1 MKLRTILSVLFIL
14 LLVVV
19 IYFVVKTTSRP
30 EFDIIIKNGTI
41 ADGLGGKPY
50 RADIGILKNKIK
62 EIGDLAE
69 EGAPKVIDAAG
80 LMVCPGFIDLHTH
93 VDHDILKHPDAHN
106 YIRQGVTTALG
117 GNCGGS
123 KYPVGDFLK
132 EVEQTK
138 IALNFCTLVGHNTIR
153 RKVMGNADKEPEQ
166 KEMAEMKQMAEQA
179 MKEGAVGISTGLK
192 YMPGAFSKTREVIE
206 LAKVVQQYGGFYATH
221 MREEGMD
228 ILTSVRET
236 VEIGKAAHI
245 PVHISHH
252 KITSVEKWGNSTQTL
267 AMVDEAREAGVDAT
281 LDQYPYPATSTGLTV
296 LFPAWALEGDRE
308 ERKARWTDEKIK
320 PKLVDGIKYNIEHD
334 RGGNDLDRIMIARYV
349 PEPEMEG
356 LTIKQILEKKGTPIT
371 MENGVEMILH
381 MQMQAMEMEGRV
393 QAIYFCLSDEDI
405 ERIIK
410 HPLTSHASDGGITT
424 FNEGNP
430 HPRNY
435 GTFPRILK
443 TYVREK
449 GILSFEQAIRKMTS
463 LPAKRLG
470 LEKRGC
476 IKEGCY
482 ADIVIVDPVRVSDT
496 ATWQQPHRYPGGI
509 PYVLVNG
516 QLVVENHEIT
526 GTFPGMVIY
535 GKGKKLE

>member
-1 MKLRTILSVLFIL
+1 MKPKTILPVVFIVLL
-14 LLVVV
+14 AVV
-19 IYFVVKTTSRP
+19 IYFAVRTTGQP
-30 EFDIIIKNGTI
+30 GFDMIIKNGTI
-41 ADGLGGKPY
+41 LDGLGGKPY
-50 RADIGILKNKIK
+50 RADLGIFKNKIK
-62 EIGDLAE
+62 EIGDLAGK
-69 EGAPKVIDAAG
+69 GAPKVIDAGG

-93 VDHDILKHPDAHN
+93 VDGDILKRPDAHN
-106 YIRQGVTTALG
+106 YIRQGVTTVLG

-123 KYPVGDFLK
+123 EYPIGDFLK
-132 EVEQTK
+132 EMEKTK

-153 RKVMGNADKEPEQ
+153 WKVMGNADRDPGQ
-166 KEMAEMKQMAEQA
+166 KEMAKMKQMTAQA
-179 MKEGAVGISTGLK
+179 MKDGAMGISTGLK
-192 YMPGAFSKTREVIE
+192 YMPGAFSKTGEVIE

-221 MREEGMD
+221 MREEGID
-228 ILTSVRET
+228 ILASVRET
-236 VEIGKAAHI
+236 IEIGKAAHI

-252 KITSVEKWGNSTQTL
+252 KITSVEKWGGSTQTL
-267 AMVDEAREAGVDAT
+267 AMVEEAREAGVDVT

-296 LFPAWALEGDRE
+296 LFPAWALEGDA
-308 ERKARWTDEKIK
+308 KARMERWTDEKIK
-320 PKLVDGIKYNIEHD
+320 PKLVEEIKYNIEHD
-334 RGGNDLDRIMIARYV
+334 RGGNDLNRIMIARYV
-349 PEPEMEG
+349 PEPELEG
-356 LTIKQILEKKGTPIT
+356 LTIKQILEKKGLPVT

-381 MQMQAMEMEGRV
+381 MQMQAMEMEEGV

-405 ERIIK
+405 ERIIR

-470 LEKRGC
+470 LENRGC

-496 ATWQQPHRYPGGI
+496 AAWQQPHQYPEGI
-509 PYVLVNG
+509 PHVLVNG
-516 QLVVENHEIT
+516 QLVVENNEIT

-535 GKGKKLE
+535 GKGKSSE